1 MTISSPTLRKVFIC
15 NNGKCAEP
23 QEAHAI
29 HAALTEMIQARG
41 MDQFD
46 APVRVKCLLS
56 GCLDVCKNGP
66 VMIVHPGA
74 VIYQHVDLA
83 ALRQIFEQHLIHGEV
98 VEEFVYHREVV
109 DLGG

>member
-15 NNGKCAEP
+15 NNGKCAES
-23 QEAHAI
+23 QDAQAL
-29 HAALTEMIQARG
+29 HAALTELIQARG
-41 MDQFD
+41 LDQFD

-74 VIYQHVDLA
+74 VIYHHVDLT
-83 ALRQIFEQHLIHGEV
+83 ALRQIFEQHLMQGEV
-98 VEEFVYHREVV
+98 VEEFVYHRETVNP
-109 DLGG
+109 GG